1 MAMKQEQIFEIARTF
16 FGNTLR
22 VDARYS
28 RLTLKNAGVNHRR
41 AVVGIDF
48 GARHF
53 EVEIDRS
60 RNSIRLA
67 EISTHKKLRFDHRNT
82 LNGFALKEASS
93 ERVLRTHRLEPYL
106 TAEKASKNRVII

>member
-41 AVVGIDF
+41 IDF